1 MRWLPRL
8 FVILWIIARYRLC
21 ELLPTNSNSDLRMRV
36 IIRLF
41 KLVPADGAVSGQP
54 CAARLRLALQ
64 RLGPVHIKFGQL
76 LSTRRDML
84 PEAIAN
90 ELALLQDRVEP
101 FCSKRATAI
110 IESALQQT
118 VDQLFSEFDPQPLA
132 SASVAQVHA
141 ATLPNGEQ
149 VVIKVIRPDIEKTI
163 SRDLKLLFFI
173 AAVLEKHSGD
183 ARRLHLHEVISDYE
197 QVIFS
202 ELDLK
207 SEAANASQ
215 LKRNF
220 EESEHHDILLVPAI
234 HWDYSTENVLV
245 MERMHGLPISDIAG
259 LNRQQVDLKL
269 LAERGVEIF
278 FTQVFEHNFFHADM
292 HPGNILVDTREAAN
306 PRYIALDCA
315 IMGSLPES
323 DRYYM
328 ARVLLAALDR
338 DYRLVAKLYDES
350 GWIKPG
356 TNLIAFE
363 SLIRSVC
370 EPIFS
375 RPLSELRVGTLLIY
389 LFRAARRFGMELQP
403 SLVLLQ
409 KTIINVEGLGQQLY
423 PQLDL
428 WQTAQPFLAKW
439 VRARYSPRR
448 LLDATENH
456 LPALIESLPALLDTL
471 PALTERL
478 TSDLGGDSKYSSHQ
492 DPQLHKRLEAL
503 EARSQKLQKLNVT
516 LVVIAILCLTGYFV

>member
-1 MRWLPRL
+1 MIP
-8 FVILWIIARYRLC
+8 AN
-21 ELLPTNSNSDLRMRV
+21 NSVAN
-36 IIRLF
+36 
-41 KLVPADGAVSGQP
+41 QP
-54 CAARLRLALQ
+54 VAARLRLALQ
-64 RLGPVHIKFGQL
+64 QLGPVHIKLGQL

-101 FCSKRATAI
+101 FCSATATAI
-110 IESALQQT
+110 IEDALQQP
-118 VDQLFSEFDPQPLA
+118 VSKLFTTFDPQPLA

-149 VVIKVIRPDIEKTI
+149 VVVKVIRPEIEKLI
-163 SRDLKLLFFI
+163 GRDIKLLFFI
-173 AAVLEKHSGD
+173 ASTLEKYSDD
-183 ARRLHLHEVISDYE
+183 ARRLHLREVISDYE

-220 EESEHHDILLVPAI
+220 EASEQSDILLVPTI
-234 HWDYSTENVLV
+234 HWDYSTEKVLV
-245 MERMHGLPISDIAG
+245 MERMYGLPISDIDG
-259 LNRQQVDLKL
+259 LKKQQVDLKL

-292 HPGNILVDTREAAN
+292 HPGNILVDTREATN

-323 DRYYM
+323 DRYYT

-338 DYRLVAKLYDES
+338 DYKLVAKLYDES

-356 TNLIAFE
+356 TNLTAFE
-363 SLIRSVC
+363 NLIRSVC

-375 RPLSELRVGTLLIY
+375 RPLSELRVGTLLVY

-428 WQTAQPFLAKW
+428 WQTAQPFLSKW
-439 VRARYSPRR
+439 VRARYSPKR
-448 LLDATENH
+448 LLNATENH
-456 LPALIESLPALLDTL
+456 LPTLIESLPAFLEALPGLLDTL
-471 PALTERL
+471 PALTEQMTKDKGNAL
-478 TSDLGGDSKYSSHQ
+478 KSQ
-492 DPQLHKRLEAL
+492 QLQKRLAL
-503 EARSQKLQKLNVT
+503 LESRSQKLQKINVT
-516 LVVIAILCLTGYFV
+516 LVVIAILCLTSSIW